1 MSYAA
6 YTKVQNVAE
15 NGKDIEYRL
24 LGQVT
29 AALMGADKF
38 GSSMKM
44 VADAVLWNR
53 DVWAT
58 FRLDLT
64 HAENGLPQSLK
75 KQLVDL
81 SFWIERETRDVLDSR
96 SDLKTLIEVN
106 RNIMEGLKPKTN
118 VEEDASFAVPA

>member
-29 AALMGADKF
+29 AALMGADKA
-38 GSSMKM
+38 GATMKM
-44 VADAVLWNR
+44 IAESALWNR

-58 FRLDLT
+58 FRLDLS
-64 HAENGLPQSLK
+64 HADNGLPHGLK
-75 KQLVDL
+75 KQLIDL
-81 SFWIERETRDVLDSR
+81 SYWVDRETRDVLDNR

-118 VEEDASFAVPA
+118 VQEDVSFAIPG